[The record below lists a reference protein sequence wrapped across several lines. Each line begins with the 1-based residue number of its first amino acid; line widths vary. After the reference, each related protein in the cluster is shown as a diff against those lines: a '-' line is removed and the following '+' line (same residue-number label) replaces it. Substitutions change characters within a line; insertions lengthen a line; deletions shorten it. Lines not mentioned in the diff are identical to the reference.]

1 MGPQINNYFKL
12 STQVSLVL
20 LLSMGYGSF
29 AQHRDTTLFF
39 RSTMSVTQNGFSFI
53 PSFSLGKPAVI
64 LEPSIGNKRLSFEPQ
79 LRFSLEG
86 KPWSFIFIYRYKL
99 RPDKKFQLQIGGHIP
114 ALIFTTQS
122 VIRNGATENVI
133 VTNRFLAAELIPDY
147 AISKN
152 VRLGMYLL
160 RGRGFDKGGVRNSY
174 FAGIRSQ
181 FSNVEILKGVNVRLI
196 PQVYYLRTDNNDGF
210 YATNTLSITYKT
222 FPFSVSSIVNQAID
236 STVPGKDFDW
246 NVSLVY
252 SFDKKFVRQTSAL

>member
-1 MGPQINNYFKL
+1 MGQHLNNYHKL
-12 STQVSLVL
+12 SIRALSVVVL
-20 LLSMGYGSF
+20 LLSIGQVSL
-29 AQHRDTTLFF
+29 AQHRDSTLFF
-39 RSTMSVTQNGFSFI
+39 RSNISVTQNGFSFI

-64 LEPSIGNKRLSFEPQ
+64 LEPSIGNKRWSFEPQ

-86 KPWSFIFIYRYKL
+86 KPWSFIFIYRYKM

-122 VIRNGATENVI
+122 VIRSGATEDII

-147 AISKN
+147 VISKK

-160 RGRGFDKGGVRNSY
+160 RGHGFDEGGVKDSY

-181 FSNVEILKGVNVRLI
+181 FSNVEILKSVNIRLI
-196 PQVYYLRTDNNDGF
+196 PQVYYLKTDNKDGF
-210 YATNTLSITYKT
+210 YATNTLLLAYKRFPISI
-222 FPFSVSSIVNQAID
+222 SSIVNKAID
-236 STVPGKDFDW
+236 SNVPGKDFDW

-252 SFDKKFVRQTSAL
+252 SFDKKFIRQKI